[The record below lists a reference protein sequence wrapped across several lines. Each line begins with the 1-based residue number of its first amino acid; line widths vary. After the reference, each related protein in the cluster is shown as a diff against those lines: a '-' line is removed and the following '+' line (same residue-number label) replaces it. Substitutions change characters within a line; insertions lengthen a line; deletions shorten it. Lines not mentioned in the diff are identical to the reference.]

1 MQQAERSQG
10 VKPAFPLNHQREV
23 VLADGERWRA
33 EAGTVFQPFQA
44 PGPHPKTKENSV
56 AMMVF
61 VGSQA
66 PLNSQN
72 RHRRIAPAIA
82 SSRHLSPPA
91 PTTHRTRNDVMVT
104 AVIRKTT

>member
-44 PGPHPKTKENSV
+44 PGTQLE
-56 AMMVF
+56 
-61 VGSQA
+61 
-66 PLNSQN
+66 
-72 RHRRIAPAIA
+72 
-82 SSRHLSPPA
+82 
-91 PTTHRTRNDVMVT
+91 T
-104 AVIRKTT
+104 AEHSITSM